1 MIEKLE
7 GYRTEHQSE
16 DNEIVEEI
24 REKKEKIEE
33 VRTSLRARMKELELL
48 DETDSAS
55 LRNSSISQEDRQ
67 RKSLSVPNPQDMS
80 EKISPTNASYS
91 TLTIDKGVLKLEKSM
106 KLVEENE
113 ESLTNDILRC
123 SSTSD
128 DDLLQVASNQVV
140 SKRGSS
146 PPPSY
151 CESSRRAITIDYS
164 P

>member
-80 EKISPTNASYS
+80 EKISSTNASYS

-113 ESLTNDILRC
+113 ESLTDDILRC

-128 DDLLQVASNQVV
+128 DDLQVASNQVI

>member
-1 MIEKLE
+1 
-7 GYRTEHQSE
+7 
-16 DNEIVEEI
+16 
-24 REKKEKIEE
+24 
-33 VRTSLRARMKELELL
+33 MKELELL

-113 ESLTNDILRC
+113 ESLTNDMLRC

-128 DDLLQVASNQVV
+128 DDLQVASNQVI

>member
-1 MIEKLE
+1 
-7 GYRTEHQSE
+7 
-16 DNEIVEEI
+16 
-24 REKKEKIEE
+24 
-33 VRTSLRARMKELELL
+33 MKELELL

-80 EKISPTNASYS
+80 EKISSTNASYS

-113 ESLTNDILRC
+113 ESLTDDILRC

-128 DDLLQVASNQVV
+128 DDLQGASNQVI

>member
-16 DNEIVEEI
+16 DNAIVEEI
-24 REKKEKIEE
+24 SEKKEKIEE

-48 DETDSAS
+48 DETDSTS

-80 EKISPTNASYS
+80 EKISSTNASYS

-128 DDLLQVASNQVV
+128 DDLQVASNQVI

>member
-80 EKISPTNASYS
+80 EKISSTNASYS

-113 ESLTNDILRC
+113 ESLTDDILRC

-128 DDLLQVASNQVV
+128 DDLQVASNQMI

>member
-128 DDLLQVASNQVV
+128 DDLQVASNQVI
-140 SKRGSS
+140 SERGSS

>member
-1 MIEKLE
+1 
-7 GYRTEHQSE
+7 
-16 DNEIVEEI
+16 
-24 REKKEKIEE
+24 
-33 VRTSLRARMKELELL
+33 MKELELL

-80 EKISPTNASYS
+80 EKICSTNASYS
-91 TLTIDKGVLKLEKSM
+91 TLTIDKGVLKLENSM

-164 P
+164 PWWILEVTNSLQIAY

>member
-1 MIEKLE
+1 
-7 GYRTEHQSE
+7 
-16 DNEIVEEI
+16 
-24 REKKEKIEE
+24 
-33 VRTSLRARMKELELL
+33 MKELELL

-80 EKISPTNASYS
+80 EKISSTNASYS

-128 DDLLQVASNQVV
+128 DDLQVASNQVI

>member
-7 GYRTEHQSE
+7 GHRTEHQSE

-55 LRNSSISQEDRQ
+55 LRNTSISQEDRQ
-67 RKSLSVPNPQDMS
+67 RKSLSVPSPQDMS
-80 EKISPTNASYS
+80 EKISSTNASYS

-128 DDLLQVASNQVV
+128 DDLQVASNQVI

>member
-113 ESLTNDILRC
+113 ESLTDDILRC

-128 DDLLQVASNQVV
+128 DDLQVPSNQVI

>member
-1 MIEKLE
+1 
-7 GYRTEHQSE
+7 
-16 DNEIVEEI
+16 
-24 REKKEKIEE
+24 
-33 VRTSLRARMKELELL
+33 MKELELL
-48 DETDSAS
+48 DETDSTS

-80 EKISPTNASYS
+80 EKISSTNASYS
-91 TLTIDKGVLKLEKSM
+91 TLTIDKGVLKLENSM

-113 ESLTNDILRC
+113 EPLSNDILRC
-123 SSTSD
+123 SSTSED
-128 DDLLQVASNQVV
+128 DLQVASNQVI

-164 P
+164 PWSFLVVTYLLQIA

>member
-1 MIEKLE
+1 
-7 GYRTEHQSE
+7 
-16 DNEIVEEI
+16 
-24 REKKEKIEE
+24 
-33 VRTSLRARMKELELL
+33 MKELELL

-91 TLTIDKGVLKLEKSM
+91 TLTIDKGVLKLENSM

-113 ESLTNDILRC
+113 ESLTDDILRC

-128 DDLLQVASNQVV
+128 DDLQVASNQVI

>member
-1 MIEKLE
+1 
-7 GYRTEHQSE
+7 
-16 DNEIVEEI
+16 
-24 REKKEKIEE
+24 
-33 VRTSLRARMKELELL
+33 MKELELL
-48 DETDSAS
+48 DETDSTS

-80 EKISPTNASYS
+80 EKISSTNASYS
-91 TLTIDKGVLKLEKSM
+91 TLTIDKGVLKLENSM

-113 ESLTNDILRC
+113 ELLSNDILRC
-123 SSTSD
+123 SSTSED
-128 DDLLQVASNQVV
+128 DLQVASNQVI

>member
-24 REKKEKIEE
+24 KEKKEKIEE

-128 DDLLQVASNQVV
+128 DDLQVASNQVI
-140 SKRGSS
+140 SERGSS

>member
-1 MIEKLE
+1 MGIK
-7 GYRTEHQSE
+7 
-16 DNEIVEEI
+16 
-24 REKKEKIEE
+24 EKKETIEE

-55 LRNSSISQEDRQ
+55 LRNSSMSQEDRQ

-80 EKISPTNASYS
+80 EKISSTNASYS
-91 TLTIDKGVLKLEKSM
+91 TLTIDKGVLKLENSM

-128 DDLLQVASNQVV
+128 DDLLQVASNQ
-140 SKRGSS
+140 
-146 PPPSY
+146 
-151 CESSRRAITIDYS
+151 
-164 P
+164 

>member
-1 MIEKLE
+1 
-7 GYRTEHQSE
+7 
-16 DNEIVEEI
+16 
-24 REKKEKIEE
+24 
-33 VRTSLRARMKELELL
+33 MKELELL

-80 EKISPTNASYS
+80 EKISSTNASYS

-128 DDLLQVASNQVV
+128 DDLQVASNQVI

-164 P
+164 PWSFLEVTYPLEIA

>member
-24 REKKEKIEE
+24 REKKETIEE

-80 EKISPTNASYS
+80 EKISSTNASYS

-128 DDLLQVASNQVV
+128 DDLQVASNQVI

>member
-1 MIEKLE
+1 
-7 GYRTEHQSE
+7 
-16 DNEIVEEI
+16 
-24 REKKEKIEE
+24 
-33 VRTSLRARMKELELL
+33 MKELELL
-48 DETDSAS
+48 DETDSTS

-80 EKISPTNASYS
+80 EKISSTNASYS
-91 TLTIDKGVLKLEKSM
+91 TLTIDKGVLKLENSM

-113 ESLTNDILRC
+113 ESLANDILRC

-128 DDLLQVASNQVV
+128 DDLQVASNQVI

>member
-1 MIEKLE
+1 LIEKLE

-24 REKKEKIEE
+24 RDKKEKIEE

-80 EKISPTNASYS
+80 EKISSTNASYS

-113 ESLTNDILRC
+113 ESLTNDMLRC

-128 DDLLQVASNQVV
+128 DDLQVASNQVI